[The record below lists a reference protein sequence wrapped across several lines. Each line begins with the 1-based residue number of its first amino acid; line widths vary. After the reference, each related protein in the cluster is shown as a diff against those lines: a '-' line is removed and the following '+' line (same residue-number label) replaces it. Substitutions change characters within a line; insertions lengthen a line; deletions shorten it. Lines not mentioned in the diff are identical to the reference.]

1 MRLADKVAFITG
13 GGQGLGRAIALACAR
28 EGADIAMAA
37 PNVEDMWRVCDD
49 VRALGRRAEAFP
61 LDLRAPLSLPALRD
75 AVLAAFGRV
84 DVLVNNSGIPGATA
98 AVHELREEDWDDV
111 MNINLKGMYLV
122 SKAFLPAMI
131 ARKAG
136 SVINMASLVGQF
148 GYPFRG
154 PYCVSKWGVIG
165 LTLTLALE
173 LAPHG
178 IRANAVAPGAVSGP
192 RLDRVFE
199 GLAKAR
205 GSTPQAV
212 RDGMVGAVPLGK
224 IVDPEEVA
232 PVCVYLASEESR
244 MVTGEVIRITGGQGI
259 AFA

>member
-1 MRLADKVAFITG
+1 MRLKDKVAFITG
-13 GGQGLGRAIALACAR
+13 GGQGIGRAVALAFAQ

-37 PNVEDMWRVCDD
+37 PNEADMRRVCGE
-49 VRALGRRAEAFP
+49 VRALGRRAEAYA
-61 LDLRAPLSLPALRD
+61 LDLRGPELLPGVRD
-75 AVLAAFGRV
+75 AVLSAFGRV
-84 DVLVNNSGIPGATA
+84 DILVNNSGIPGATA
-98 AVHELREEDWDDV
+98 AVHELREEDWDEV
-111 MNINLKGMYLV
+111 MNVNLKGMYLV
-122 SKAFLPAMI
+122 CKAFLPGMME
-131 ARKAG
+131 RKSG

-148 GYPFRG
+148 GYPFRS

-192 RLDRVFE
+192 RLERVFE
-199 GLAKAR
+199 GLAQAR
-205 GSTPQAV
+205 GTTPEQV
-212 RDGMVGAVPLGK
+212 REGMVRAIPLK
-224 IVDPEEVA
+224 QIADPEEVA
-232 PVCVYLASEESR
+232 PACVYLASDDAR

>member
-1 MRLADKVAFITG
+1 MRLRDKVAFLTG
-13 GGQGLGRAIALACAR
+13 GGQGIGRAIALAFAR

-37 PNVEDMWRVCDD
+37 PNEADMRRVCDE
-49 VRALGRRAEAFP
+49 VRALGRRAEAHA
-61 LDLRAPLSLPALRD
+61 LDLRAPDTLPAVRD
-75 AVLAAFGRV
+75 AVLRSFGRV
-84 DVLVNNSGIPGATA
+84 DVLVNNSGIPGVTA
-98 AVHELREEDWDDV
+98 ALHELREEDWDEV

-131 ARKAG
+131 ERQQG

-148 GYPFRG
+148 GYPFRS

-165 LTLTLALE
+165 LTLTMALE

-178 IRANAVAPGAVSGP
+178 IRANAVAPGAVSGQ
-192 RLDRVFE
+192 RLERVFE
-199 GLAKAR
+199 GLAQAR
-205 GSTPQAV
+205 GGTPAEV
-212 RDGMVGAVPLGK
+212 RESMIRAIPLK
-224 IVDPEEVA
+224 RIVAPEEVA
-232 PVCVYLASEESR
+232 PACVYLASDDAR